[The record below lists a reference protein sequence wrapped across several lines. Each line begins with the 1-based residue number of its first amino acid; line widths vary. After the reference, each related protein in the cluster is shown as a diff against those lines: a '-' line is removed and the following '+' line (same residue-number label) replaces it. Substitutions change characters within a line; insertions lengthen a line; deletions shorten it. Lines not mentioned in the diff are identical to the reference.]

1 MRNLIR
7 QGVAK
12 TLSPIFPFLR
22 GLDVLI
28 SAIIGRVH
36 EEEFKELSGLIPVNG
51 LILDIGS
58 NLGQSVTS
66 LSVVCKAPTIISF
79 ECNTLCFPILSKVGI
94 INRIVRGTQFSHKYS
109 GLGAKAGSYS
119 FMIPCFNGIQF
130 LQEGFLEG
138 TSIDKKS
145 ICSRIGC
152 STKEIYFERVEVS
165 INKLD
170 SFNYKPNLIKI
181 DVQGAEIDVLKGSCE
196 TIKNFKPI
204 LFIEI
209 PDNKISKDELT
220 YFLRDEFNYNVKYFE
235 TNLIG
240 FPTI

>member
-1 MRNLIR
+1 MRTLIR
-7 QGVAK
+7 QGIAK
-12 TLSPIFPFLR
+12 TLSPVFPFLR
-22 GLDVLI
+22 SLDVQI

-36 EEEFKELSGLIPVNG
+36 EDEFQELNGLIPVNG

-66 LSVVCKAPTIISF
+66 LSVVCKTPTIVSF
-79 ECNTLCFPILSKVGI
+79 ECNTLCFPTLSKVGR
-94 INRIVRGTQFSHKYS
+94 INHIMRGIQFSHQYS
-109 GLGAKAGSYS
+109 GLGAEAGSYE

-138 TSIDKKS
+138 TSIDKES

-152 STKEIYFERVEVS
+152 STKEISFDRVKVS

-170 SFNYKPNLIKI
+170 DFNYKPNLIKI
-181 DVQGAEIDVLKGSCE
+181 DVQGAEIDVLKGSYD

-209 PDNKISKDELT
+209 PDDKTLKNELT
-220 YFLRDEFNYNVKYFE
+220 SFLRNDFNYNIRYLE

-240 FPTI
+240 FPAI